1 MKQFIL
7 NYIKLFQ
14 IIAEYNKKHLY
25 LYICV
30 VLNTLMMTLLEV
42 ALLQMILD
50 FSLNKVSVRLFL
62 IILSVFVFVRIV
74 ERALLV
80 QVEKYNYQLSLHL
93 KQKAYALQSQIDFP
107 YLLQE
112 DVQNKVE
119 MTKRLFD
126 DGLFAIVMTN
136 FVNQVKQIMRMV
148 AYVGIIIFI
157 IPLILF
163 VFLALLCVQFFIYRK
178 NIENQMMKFRKEREI
193 FRKEHYFEYVVQ
205 EIKYAQDIRA
215 NQMGDMMYNEGRKA
229 NDEMLQMTM
238 EYFVYNQMKMNVA
251 IYIVEFIQ
259 FVSVTLVSFFLL
271 NQGHFPLSLFIIS
284 LKTNI
289 DIIFTLRE
297 FVKGIF
303 ENLLYSQILS
313 DYFASIDQFQG
324 LMSQNKKELDEEI
337 KAIHLKNVSVTVGDK
352 HILKALNYTFE
363 KGKRYALVGRNGS
376 GKTTL
381 LHTLIGFQKY
391 EGTILFNKNDIREFQ
406 ILKRVSLLFQQF
418 HYYNTTLQKNIVS
431 VFPLRNEKYKHVL
444 KQFKLMNLD
453 AHLNDAS
460 IGQKQRIAIARTLY
474 KDADVFI
481 LDELNSA
488 LDPIVTREIFQN
500 VFNEAENKILL
511 VVAHK
516 LKSIQTCDEIL
527 FLEDGKLVASGSHD
541 VLFATCSPYKT
552 LYESQM

>member
-1 MKQFIL
+1 M
-7 NYIKLFQ
+7 KLFQ
-14 IIAEYNKKHLY
+14 MIATHNKKHLQ
-25 LYICV
+25 LYICL
-30 VLNTLMMTLLEV
+30 VLNTLIMTLLEV
-42 ALLQMILD
+42 ALLKIILD
-50 FSLNKVSVRLFL
+50 LSLGNMNFSLFL
-62 IILSVFVFVRIV
+62 IILSLLIISRFGERILTV
-74 ERALLV
+74 KI
-80 QVEKYNYQLSLHL
+80 EKYNYNLSLHL
-93 KQKAYALQSQIDFP
+93 KQKAYTLQAQIDFP
-107 YLLQE
+107 YLLKE
-112 DVQNKVE
+112 DVQNKIE

-126 DGLFAIVMTN
+126 DGLFTIIMTN
-136 FVNQVKQIMRMV
+136 IVNQLKQMMRMIT
-148 AYVGIIIFI
+148 YVSIIIFI
-157 IPLILF
+157 MPIIL
-163 VFLALLCVQFFIYRK
+163 LLFSVLLVVQFIIYRK
-178 NIENQMMKFRKEREI
+178 NIENQMIKFRKEREI
-193 FRKEHYFEYVVQ
+193 FRKEHYFEYIVQ

-215 NQMGDMMYNEGRKA
+215 NKMGNIMYEEGKKA

-238 EYFVYNQMKMNVA
+238 EYFVYNQMKINVA
-251 IYIVEFIQ
+251 IYIIEFIQ

-271 NQGHFPLSLFIIS
+271 SQGSLPLSIFVMS

-313 DYFASIDQFQG
+313 EYFESLAQFQVM
-324 LMSQNKKELDEEI
+324 LSHDKVELVEEVRTIQLQNI
-337 KAIHLKNVSVTVGDK
+337 SVTLGGKD
-352 HILKALNYTFE
+352 ILKTLNYTFE

-381 LHTLIGFQKY
+381 LHALIGFQKY
-391 EGTILFNKNDIREFQ
+391 EGTVLYNGHDIRKFQ

-418 HYYNTTLQKNIVS
+418 HYYNTTLQKNIMS
-431 VFPLRNEKYKHVL
+431 VFPFEDEKYSRVL

-453 AHLNDAS
+453 DHLNDAS

-488 LDPIVTREIFQN
+488 LDPVVTREIFQN
-500 VFNEAENKILL
+500 VFHEAQDKILI

-516 LKSIQTCDEIL
+516 LKSIQSCDEIL

-541 VLFATCSPYKT
+541 VLLATCPSYKT